1 MSIYF
6 RYASVRNFRLVFC
19 FQAGFSFQQIMD
31 EKPTKPTPMPRKQK
45 DAQSSPTS
53 SEAKGQDNLPKDENS
68 NVRNLVRMMDKQLD
82 TFKTNCSK
90 FEIKRKPP
98 KPLPRQRKVQS
109 SPTGSEAKGQDNLPK
124 DENSNVPKL
133 VLMMKKQL
141 ESFEMNFPRNES
153 QLQRESNLNCSKLP
167 ENVLD
172 EVDLL
177 LIGKTGSGK
186 SSLGNSI
193 MRKAVFEFGATLST
207 VTQAIDDAV
216 CEFHGTRIKVVDGPG
231 IGDTD
236 KSQEKGT
243 VDIIRT
249 MSEAIAFN
257 PRGYHAFLL
266 VLKFGNRLTHEDKNV
281 ISILKKIFGES
292 FFVKYCILVMTCG
305 DQFESDIS
313 IDFLDWVANQSCSV
327 FRSFLEEC
335 SNRIVLFN
343 NKTADKEKQEGQLMK
358 LLNIVKTLKLQNC
371 RYADEHYFTGKTNRD
386 YLTVEAQK
394 DFIEEEAF
402 KEVNVIDETL
412 KVILESRRSER
423 NTVLFKDLLKR
434 SNNLLKSLL
443 DKDKST
449 GVLESITKL
458 VSSLISSIQAEL
470 KFYERIGNEK
480 EKFNLRVKK
489 EMAENAMKIHR
500 LQEEYEQKTETG
512 KLQETRAI
520 EMLLEQSER
529 LKELEQAWQ
538 REKQDL
544 EKNHNIER
552 LTYDK
557 QYQKLTDQF
566 DQIKTTYEKQTRK
579 QRKDN
584 IFTKMFEKTK

>member
-1 MSIYF
+1 
-6 RYASVRNFRLVFC
+6 
-19 FQAGFSFQQIMD
+19 
-31 EKPTKPTPMPRKQK
+31 
-45 DAQSSPTS
+45 
-53 SEAKGQDNLPKDENS
+53 
-68 NVRNLVRMMDKQLD
+68 
-82 TFKTNCSK
+82 
-90 FEIKRKPP
+90 
-98 KPLPRQRKVQS
+98 
-109 SPTGSEAKGQDNLPK
+109 
-124 DENSNVPKL
+124 
-133 VLMMKKQL
+133 
-141 ESFEMNFPRNES
+141 S

-249 MSEAIAFN
+249 MSEAIAIN

-394 DFIEEEAF
+394 NFIEEEAF

-423 NTVLFKDLLKR
+423 NTVLFKDLLNR

-470 KFYERIGNEK
+470 KFSERIANEK
-480 EKFNLRVKK
+480 EKFNLRVKQ
-489 EMAENAMKIHR
+489 EMSENAMKIHR
-500 LQEEYEQKTETG
+500 LQEEYEQKIETG

-529 LKELEQAWQ
+529 MKELEQAWQ

-584 IFTKMFEKTK
+584 IFKKMFEKTK

>member
-1 MSIYF
+1 
-6 RYASVRNFRLVFC
+6 
-19 FQAGFSFQQIMD
+19 MD
-31 EKPTKPTPMPRKQK
+31 EKPPKLTPRQRK
-45 DAQSSPTS
+45 DAQSSPIG

-68 NVRNLVRMMDKQLD
+68 NVRNLVSMMEKQLE
-82 TFKTNCSK
+82 TFETNFSK
-90 FEIKRKPP
+90 NEIERKPP

-109 SPTGSEAKGQDNLPK
+109 SSTSSEAKGQDNLPR

-133 VLMMKKQL
+133 VLWTKKQL
-141 ESFEMNFPRNES
+141 ETFEMNFPRNES
-153 QLQRESNLNCSKLP
+153 QLQNESTLNCSKLP

-177 LIGKTGSGK
+177 LIGKTGNGK

-193 MRKAVFEFGATLST
+193 MRKAVFEFNDTLST
-207 VTQAIDDAV
+207 VTQAIADAV

-231 IGDTD
+231 IGDID

-243 VDIIRT
+243 VDIINS
-249 MSEAIAFN
+249 MSEAIAIN

-266 VLKFGNRLTHEDKNV
+266 VFKFGSRLTSEDKNV

-313 IDFLDWVANQSCSV
+313 IDFLDWVANQRCTV

-343 NKTADKEKQEGQLMK
+343 NKTADKERQEGQLMK

-394 DFIEEEAF
+394 DFIEEEALR
-402 KEVNVIDETL
+402 EANVIDETL
-412 KVILESRRSER
+412 KVILDSTRSER
-423 NTVLFKDLLKR
+423 NTVLFKDLLDR
-434 SNNLLKSLL
+434 SKNLLKYLL

-449 GVLESITKL
+449 GVLESITQI
-458 VSSLISSIQAEL
+458 VSSLISSIQDEL
-470 KFYERIGNEK
+470 KFSERIGNEK
-480 EKFNLRVKK
+480 EKLNLRVKK

-500 LQEEYEQKTETG
+500 LQEDYEQKTETG

-520 EMLLEQSER
+520 EMFLEQKKLMED
-529 LKELEQAWQ
+529 LEQAWQ

-544 EKNHNIER
+544 ERNHTIER

-566 DQIKTTYEKQTRK
+566 DEIKTSYEKQTRK

-584 IFTKMFEKTK
+584 IFKKMFEKTK

>member
-1 MSIYF
+1 
-6 RYASVRNFRLVFC
+6 
-19 FQAGFSFQQIMD
+19 MD

-45 DAQSSPTS
+45 DAQSSPTN

-68 NVRNLVRMMDKQLD
+68 KVRNLVRMMDKQLD
-82 TFKTNCSK
+82 TFKTNFSK
-90 FEIKRKPP
+90 IR
-98 KPLPRQRKVQS
+98 
-109 SPTGSEAKGQDNLPK
+109 GSEAKGQDNLPK
-124 DENSNVPKL
+124 DENSNVSKL

-249 MSEAIAFN
+249 MSEAIAIN

-305 DQFESDIS
+305 DQFE
-313 IDFLDWVANQSCSV
+313 
-327 FRSFLEEC
+327 
-335 SNRIVLFN
+335 
-343 NKTADKEKQEGQLMK
+343 T
-358 LLNIVKTLKLQNC
+358 
-371 RYADEHYFTGKTNRD
+371 
-386 YLTVEAQK
+386 
-394 DFIEEEAF
+394 
-402 KEVNVIDETL
+402 
-412 KVILESRRSER
+412 
-423 NTVLFKDLLKR
+423 
-434 SNNLLKSLL
+434 
-443 DKDKST
+443 
-449 GVLESITKL
+449 
-458 VSSLISSIQAEL
+458 EL
-470 KFYERIGNEK
+470 KFSERKANEK
-480 EKFNLRVKK
+480 EKFNLRVKQ
-489 EMAENAMKIHR
+489 EMSENAMKIHR
-500 LQEEYEQKTETG
+500 LQEEYEQKIETG

-529 LKELEQAWQ
+529 MKELEQAWQ

-584 IFTKMFEKTK
+584 IFKKMFEKTKCKPRNVFIRPMKMDQKLQESLPEDEKDKITKLEDLALLMEKELQSFEAIGISQRIKSGYFKV